1 MDSGLHSF
9 WCNQCKRM
17 VTVES
22 QEALSCPHF
31 RDAYFNPVIVLR
43 NASEEARGQGYQ
55 FYYDDRSGAGIRAL
69 PSSVSESLAGSG
81 SGSEATLERVLDIG
95 FSMLVGPENQPAS
108 KRAVASLPAVQVQA
122 CHVDAEPYCA
132 VCTDAFVVG
141 AEAREMPCKHLYHA
155 DCIFPWLNLHNSC
168 PVCRHELPGA
178 GAVGLLIRRLSDGGF
193 TVGRFVEGE
202 VSVEGLV
209 YDTDGTLRAIQWRT
223 IMPPPRGSAF
233 RRFFSSIFRRRS
245 LQESG

>member
-1 MDSGLHSF
+1 MSIVNFISINTSPFSPIEFILNHSFSEPSMDSGLHSF

-141 AEAREMPCKHLYHA
+141 RRPAR
-155 DCIFPWLNLHNSC
+155 C
-168 PVCRHELPGA
+168 PA
-178 GAVGLLIRRLSDGGF
+178 STSTTQTAYS
-193 TVGRFVEGE
+193 
-202 VSVEGLV
+202 
-209 YDTDGTLRAIQWRT
+209 
-223 IMPPPRGSAF
+223 RGSISTIPA
-233 RRFFSSIFRRRS
+233 RFAATSCRGR
-245 LQESG
+245 GPWGY